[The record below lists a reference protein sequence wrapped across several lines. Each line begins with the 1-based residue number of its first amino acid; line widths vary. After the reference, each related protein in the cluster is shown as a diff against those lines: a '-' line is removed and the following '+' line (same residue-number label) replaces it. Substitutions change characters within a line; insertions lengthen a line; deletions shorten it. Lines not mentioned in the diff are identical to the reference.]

1 MHSFLIEIYNDFCT
15 KHNLPRGRADYHD
28 DLLGGAYLSA
38 EDYLNS
44 KIGLTRS
51 QKLWLINYKNL
62 WDKTNQGV
70 DI

>member
-1 MHSFLIEIYNDFCT
+1 MHSFLIEIYNDFCI
-15 KHNLPRGRADYHD
+15 KNNLPRGRADYHD

-38 EDYLNS
+38 EDYLNC

>member
-1 MHSFLIEIYNDFCT
+1 MHEFLIEIYNDFCT

-38 EDYLNS
+38 EDYLNC